1 MNRGKGLKG
10 RTLSAK
16 NPQSI
21 ATNMNLDET
30 QQAKVREWIG
40 AGIQPA
46 EIQTRLAEELGLKLT
61 YMEVRFL
68 LADMSLE
75 PQDKEVPPDPLL
87 TQPKDTSDEDS
98 AESAPTGTGGVSL
111 SVDQVTRAGAVVSG
125 KVTFSDGKT
134 AEWYLDQMGRLGL
147 APSEKGY
154 KPSQSD
160 VMEFQTALQQELAKS
175 GF

>member
-1 MNRGKGLKG
+1 
-10 RTLSAK
+10 
-16 NPQSI
+16 
-21 ATNMNLDET
+21 MNLDEQ

-40 AGIQPA
+40 AGFQPA
-46 EIQTRLAEELGLKLT
+46 EIQKRLADELGLRLT

-68 LADMSLE
+68 LADLALK
-75 PQDKEVPPDPLL
+75 PHDKEVPPDPLQAL
-87 TQPKDTSDEDS
+87 AKADAEEGGGGS
-98 AESAPTGTGGVSL
+98 ARPRPGKVSL

-125 KVTFSDGKT
+125 SVTFSDGKK

-160 VMEFQTALQQELAKS
+160 VMDFQAALQQELAKF